1 MTEPLRLDGVDF
13 AHDGRPVLR
22 GLDLSLPAGTITA
35 LMGPSGCGKSTLIAL
50 AAGLLTP
57 DAGRVARRCARLGI
71 VFQDPALLPWK
82 TALGNVGF
90 ALRGLGL
97 GRAERRARAR
107 AMLDAVGLGPGDAG
121 KYPRQLSGGMRQR
134 VALAR
139 ALAVAPDLL
148 LCDEAFSALD
158 APVRAKLWQLLH
170 ELRARTGLTIL
181 FVTHDQDEAMEH
193 ADRLAIMAPGRIE
206 QTASVDAC
214 ISAFT
219 SRMNA
224 PVS

>member
-1 MTEPLRLDGVDF
+1 MSEPLRLDGVDF

-22 GLDLSLPAGTITA
+22 GLDLILPAGTITA

-57 DAGRVARRCARLGI
+57 DAGRVARRCTRLGI

-90 ALRGLGL
+90 ALRGLDL
-97 GRAERRARAR
+97 GAAERRARAV

-139 ALAVAPDLL
+139 ALAVEPDLL
-148 LCDEAFSALD
+148 LCDEPFAALD
-158 APVRAKLWQLLH
+158 AEPRRALWQLL
-170 ELRARTGLTIL
+170 RDIRDRTGLTML
-181 FVTHDQDEAMEH
+181 VVTHDRDEARTE
-193 ADRLAIMAPGRIE
+193 ADCLAVMADGRIT
-206 QTASVDAC
+206 QSGQPGA
-214 ISAFT
+214 
-219 SRMNA
+219 
-224 PVS
+224 

>member
-1 MTEPLRLDGVDF
+1 MTAPLRLEGVEF
-13 AHDGRPVLR
+13 AHDGKPVLR
-22 GLDLSLPAGTITA
+22 GLDLSLRAGTITA

-107 AMLDAVGLGPGDAG
+107 AMLEAVGLDPGDAG
-121 KYPRQLSGGMRQR
+121 KFPRQLSGGMRQR

-139 ALAVAPDLL
+139 ALAVEPDLL
-148 LCDEAFSALD
+148 LCDEPFAVLD
-158 APVRAKLWQLLH
+158 AEPRRALWQLLRQIR
-170 ELRARTGLTIL
+170 ERTGLTML
-181 FVTHDQDEAMEH
+181 VVTHDRDEATAE
-193 ADRLAIMAPGRIE
+193 ADCLAVMDKGRIVPSG
-206 QTASVDAC
+206 QPGAG
-214 ISAFT
+214 
-219 SRMNA
+219 
-224 PVS
+224 